1 MPEETDDNSAAK
13 EHKGVIRREYI
24 VFNAGQ
30 VVGIAMP
37 EPEELQTATPPQ
49 DTEDISR
56 ALQNMPNPPAV
67 SWGHNQAMYRPAA
80 DVIAMPYPKRFYSD
94 HGFLATFWHELAHAI
109 GHRSRLDRWRDHLDL
124 GPTLHEYAAEEL
136 VAEITAAMM
145 LARYNI
151 PPDADVNAAAYV
163 ANWRQHLKNHPG
175 HLITAA
181 QQAQK
186 AYNLITAGLEPAE
199 NVC

>member
-1 MPEETDDNSAAK
+1 
-13 EHKGVIRREYI
+13 
-24 VFNAGQ
+24 
-30 VVGIAMP
+30 MP
-37 EPEELQTATPPQ
+37 EPEELQTANPPQ
-49 DTEDISR
+49 DTEAISR
-56 ALQNMPNPPAV
+56 ALQAMPSPPAV
-67 SWGHNQAMYRPAA
+67 SWGHNQALYRPAA
-80 DVIAMPYPKRFYSD
+80 DVIEMPYPKRFHSD
-94 HGFLATFWHELAHAI
+94 HGFLSTFWHELAHAT
-109 GHRSRLDRWRDHLDL
+109 GHRSRLDRWSYHLDS

-163 ANWRQHLKNHPG
+163 ASWRQHLKDHPG

-186 AYNLITAGLEPAE
+186 AHNLIITGLEPDEA
-199 NVC
+199 V